1 LKDDAAPALSCSEA
15 GRLGGITTR
24 DKRKID
30 DPGFYARI
38 GKMGGKATLAKHGD
52 DPGFYQRIGAMGAK
66 ANAQAHDTA
75 HVADSGAEG
84 GAPVADL
91 VEEGRAARG
100 K

>member
-1 LKDDAAPALSCSEA
+1 M
-15 GRLGGITTR
+15 GGITTR

-38 GKMGGKATLAKHGD
+38 GKMGGKAPLAKHGD

>member
-1 LKDDAAPALSCSEA
+1 M
-15 GRLGGITTR
+15 GGITTR

-38 GKMGGKATLAKHGD
+38 GKLGGNATLAKHGAD
-52 DPGFYQRIGAMGAK
+52 HLKKLSAAGGK

-75 HVADSGAEG
+75 HFADIGAKG
-84 GAPVADL
+84 GAAVASLID
-91 VEEGRAARG
+91 EGRAARG

>member
-1 LKDDAAPALSCSEA
+1 
-15 GRLGGITTR
+15 LGGITTR

-38 GKMGGKATLAKHGD
+38 GKMGGKATLAKHGAL
-52 DPGFYQRIGAMGAK
+52 GFYQRIGAMGTK

-84 GAPVADL
+84 GATVAAL